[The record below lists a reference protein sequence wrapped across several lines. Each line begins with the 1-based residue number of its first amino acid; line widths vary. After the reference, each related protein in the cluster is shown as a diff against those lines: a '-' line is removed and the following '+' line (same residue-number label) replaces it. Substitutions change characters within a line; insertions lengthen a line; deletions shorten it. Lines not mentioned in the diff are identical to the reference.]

1 MISKCKSKLS
11 AWIKPSFFSLRSSY
25 QSPYLRYTVGHIHLC
40 QTQPLSLIWGHT
52 AVMKGTPNH
61 HNLCTRWKGGVI
73 RQLSL
78 LEWVLTVLK
87 RAVSLHSR
95 SESTRKE
102 GREGGRKEEGRKGG
116 ARKEG
121 KKKEKEN
128 KGNSSMPLP
137 WVLLPRHAFKDK
149 TFFSEFLKTDA
160 MYQLKI
166 R

>member
-1 MISKCKSKLS
+1 M
-11 AWIKPSFFSLRSSY
+11 
-25 QSPYLRYTVGHIHLC
+25 
-40 QTQPLSLIWGHT
+40 
-52 AVMKGTPNH
+52 
-61 HNLCTRWKGGVI
+61 
-73 RQLSL
+73 
-78 LEWVLTVLK
+78 LK